1 MKNERYQSKRPF
13 RCSPQGKGA
22 VRKVKPQDDQFTST
36 LFLVQKE
43 TKPVL
48 GEGVLQDGGTA
59 SSEIPNTAGRLHDK
73 IRSERC
79 ILCSSNSS
87 LPQKVSE
94 VCLSGQNQSYEFQC
108 LPFGLSLAPRGIH
121 KNTEASAGSVAV
133 HGYPGGDLHRR
144 HVITTPAEPDAAE
157 NLCSSGS
164 LTGKTGLS
172 GEEGEVLS
180 RSWPKSNFS

>member
-22 VRKVKPQDDQFTST
+22 VREVKPQDDQFTST

-133 HGYPGGDLHRR
+133 QGHPGCDINSR
-144 HVITTPAEPDAAE
+144 HVITTPTEPGAA
-157 NLCSSGS
+157 
-164 LTGKTGLS
+164 
-172 GEEGEVLS
+172 
-180 RSWPKSNFS
+180 

>member
-1 MKNERYQSKRPF
+1 MKDLLV
-13 RCSPQGKGA
+13 KGA
-22 VRKVKPQDDQFTST
+22 VREVKPQYDQFTST

-94 VCLSGQNQSYEFQC
+94 VCPSGHQC

-121 KNTEASAGSVAV
+121 KNTEASAGSVVV
-133 HGYPGGDLHRR
+133 HGYLGGDLHRR
-144 HVITTPAEPDAAE
+144 HVITTPGEPDAAE
-157 NLCSSGS
+157 NLC
-164 LTGKTGLS
+164 
-172 GEEGEVLS
+172 
-180 RSWPKSNFS
+180 